1 MNTEQKAGE
10 RLKELR
16 QTLKLTQQEF
26 ANSLG
31 ITKSAIS
38 NLEIGNRNVSEQTI
52 KLISKEFHV
61 REDWLRTGEGNM
73 FSSDDREN
81 QIATAINSLVG
92 LAEDNDFKARFIS
105 MLSELSEKEWGLLE
119 DMIKTLVPKE

>member
-1 MNTEQKAGE
+1 MSEETKIGR

-16 QTLKLTQQEF
+16 KTLGLTQQEIADKLGIKRNSF
-26 ANSLG
+26 ANY
-31 ITKSAIS
+31 
-38 NLEIGNRNVSEQTI
+38 EIGRNTPLDTI
-52 KLISKEFHV
+52 IKSICREYHV